1 MKDTINIKSSGVFKK
16 IINGD
21 LVQDMAFKTDYDGDH
36 AEFFLNN
43 NGKAVRASLDNAALM
58 NLLNRPANSNNL
70 ADRLLHD
77 FPLPKAPTN
86 AKAMKRAIKR
96 AKAKAKTMKAR
107 AKEAKAKE
115 AKAKEKREKREK
127 RVTKRVTKQKREQKR
142 EQKQQQ

>member
-43 NGKAVRASLDNAALM
+43 NGKAARASLDNAALM
-58 NLLNRPANSNNL
+58 NLLNRRANSKNL

-107 AKEAKAKE
+107 AKEAR
-115 AKAKEKREKREK
+115 AKEKREKREK

>member
-43 NGKAVRASLDNAALM
+43 NGKAARASLDNAALM
-58 NLLNRPANSNNL
+58 NLLNRRANSKNL

-107 AKEAKAKE
+107 AKEAR
-115 AKAKEKREKREK
+115 AKEKREKREK
-127 RVTKRVTKQKREQKR
+127 RVTKREKRVTKQKREQKR

>member
-43 NGKAVRASLDNAALM
+43 NGKAARASLDNAALM
-58 NLLNRPANSNNL
+58 NLLNRRANSKNL